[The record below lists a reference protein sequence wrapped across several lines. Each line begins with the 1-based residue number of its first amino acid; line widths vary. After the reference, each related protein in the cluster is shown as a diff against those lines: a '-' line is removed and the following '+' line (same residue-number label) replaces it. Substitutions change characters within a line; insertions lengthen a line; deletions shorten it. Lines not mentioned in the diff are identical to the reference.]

1 MIPHVI
7 HYCWFGGKPLP
18 KSALKCIS
26 SWKKYFP
33 DWEIKQW
40 NEENFDINSIPYTR
54 EAAERGKWAFVSDYA
69 RFWIL
74 YHHGGVYFD
83 TDVEVIRPMDD
94 IIEGGAFMG
103 FEKDCNSIGIAAGL
117 GMGANKK
124 LGNFYS
130 NFDYQPDT
138 R

>member
-74 YHHGGVYFD
+74 YHHGGVYLSL
-83 TDVEVIRPMDD
+83 IH
-94 IIEGGAFMG
+94 I
-103 FEKDCNSIGIAAGL
+103 
-117 GMGANKK
+117 
-124 LGNFYS
+124 
-130 NFDYQPDT
+130 
-138 R
+138 